1 MDWLD
6 VLEYFLEKGYV
17 DNGLTIPF
25 LIGSKSV
32 LEPDE
37 PLQSIKEFI
46 TEISE
51 NEPPISLMSCGKV
64 HHYILSPMD
73 SYDIDMRHIYR
84 NFGNLVIIDD
94 SFKDAKSID
103 DIISELDTEL
113 SDEIEEGII
122 QELVEVGTLMM
133 NQKYYR

>member
-73 SYDIDMRHIYR
+73 SYDIDMRYIYR

-103 DIISELDTEL
+103 D
-113 SDEIEEGII
+113 
-122 QELVEVGTLMM
+122 
-133 NQKYYR
+133 NQ